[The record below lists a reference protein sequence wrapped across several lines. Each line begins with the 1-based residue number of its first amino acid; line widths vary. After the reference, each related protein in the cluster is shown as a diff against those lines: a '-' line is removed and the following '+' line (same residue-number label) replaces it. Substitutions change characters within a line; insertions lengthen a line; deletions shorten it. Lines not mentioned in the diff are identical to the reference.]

1 MASPGNSSS
10 RPFVSVVIPHFNDLD
25 RLGVCYA
32 RLLGQTWPGENFE
45 IVVADNNSTCGL
57 RAVRE
62 VVPCASVVPAPIQGA
77 GPARNAGVAASRGD
91 VIAFIDSDCVPEP
104 NWISEGVAAL
114 SRFDFVGGRVVTFAH
129 CPERP
134 NPVEAYE
141 KVFNFNFRRYIET
154 VGFTGTGNM
163 FVPRQV
169 FDRVGGFRAVVAEDM
184 EWSFRARALGCRLGY
199 AELAVVGHPARR
211 SWAELERRWA
221 RMLREDYAL
230 IQEQRYGRARFVIKA
245 LAMPASVLPHVAKVL
260 LSRQLPNVRSKFGAI
275 AVLTRLRLWR
285 AGRMLRLAAD
295 IMPSLARLK
304 ESRPR

>member
-1 MASPGNSSS
+1 MASLGNSSS

-57 RAVRE
+57 QAVRE
-62 VVPCASVVPAPIQGA
+62 AVPCASVVPAPIQGA

-104 NWISEGVAAL
+104 NWIAEGVAAL
-114 SRFDFVGGRVVTFAH
+114 SHFDFVGGRVVTFAH

-134 NPVEAYE
+134 NPVEAFE

-199 AELAVVGHPARR
+199 AQFAVVGHPARR
-211 SWAELERRWA
+211 SWAELEQRWA
-221 RMLREDYAL
+221 RMLQEDYAL
-230 IQEQRYGRARFVIKA
+230 IQEQKYGRARFVIKA
-245 LAMPASVLPHVAKVL
+245 LAMPASVLPHVVKVL
-260 LSRQLPNVRSKFGAI
+260 LSRQLPNGWSKFGAI

-285 AGRMLRLAAD
+285 ASRMLRLAAD
-295 IMPSLARLK
+295 IMPPLARPK
-304 ESRPR
+304 ESGPR

>member
-32 RLLGQTWPGENFE
+32 RLLGQTWPGEDFE
-45 IVVADNNSTCGL
+45 IVVADNNSSCGL
-57 RAVRE
+57 QAVRE

-104 NWISEGVAAL
+104 NWIAEGVAAL
-114 SRFDFVGGRVVTFAH
+114 SHFDFVGGRVVTFAH
-129 CPERP
+129 CPGRP

-184 EWSFRARALGCRLGY
+184 EWSFRARALGYRLGY
-199 AELAVVGHPARR
+199 AEFAVVGHPARR

-221 RMLREDYAL
+221 RMLQEDYAL
-230 IQEQRYGRARFVIKA
+230 IQEQRYGRARFFIKA
-245 LAMPASVLPHVAKVL
+245 LAMPASVVPHVAKVL
-260 LSRQLPNVRSKFGAI
+260 FSRQLPNVWSKFGAI

-285 AGRMLRLAAD
+285 ASRMLRLAAD
-295 IMPSLARLK
+295 ITPPLACPK
-304 ESRPR
+304 ESRSR